1 MRSVSLRAGGRVGLA
16 GLLFRLGVLLGGFL
30 LRLLGRG
37 LLLAHGVLLL
47 LREQR
52 RGRRGD
58 RGGEEKGDQ
67 GGERFHGAS
76 HFFCCFS
83 IAGASTPFFFG
94 GAVFLADGFFAG
106 SALAS
111 FLADLAARSGRF
123 CARSGAGAAAIV
135 AARRR
140 VRIRFMPPCPC
151 GW

>member
-1 MRSVSLRAGGRVGLA
+1 MRWFSLRAGGRVGLA

-30 LRLLGRG
+30 LRLLGRR
-37 LLLAHGVLLL
+37 LFLAHGVLLL

-67 GGERFHGAS
+67 AGERFHGAS

-83 IAGASTPFFFG
+83 IAGASTPFFFA
-94 GAVFLADGFFAG
+94 GAVFLAGGFFAG

-111 FLADLAARSGRF
+111 FLATFSGSF
-123 CARSGAGAAAIV
+123 CASSGAGAAAIV

-140 VRIRFMPPCPC
+140 ARIRFMPPCPC